1 MSFSTPA
8 ARTVAAG
15 ILTLVTSL
23 GVAGCGSD
31 TSSTSDSSSPKES
44 SSPKDTSSKAPSTDA
59 SAQKLD
65 VAIKGKT
72 ITPTNKRIEV
82 NKGKPITITIT
93 SDRPGEL
100 HVHSSP
106 EEEIPFDKG
115 TTTKQLTFANPGV
128 VEVEEH
134 VSDALIAQLEVR

>member
-8 ARTVAAG
+8 ARMVAAG

-23 GVAGCGSD
+23 GVTGCGSD
-31 TSSTSDSSSPKES
+31 TGG
-44 SSPKDTSSKAPSTDA
+44 TSSKDPSTDA

-65 VAIKGKT
+65 VSIKGKT

-82 NKGKPITITIT
+82 SKGKPLTITIT
-93 SDRPGEL
+93 SDRSGEL

-106 EEEIPFDKG
+106 EEEIAFDKG
-115 TTTKQLTFANPGV
+115 TTTKKLTFATPGLI
-128 VEVEEH
+128 EVEEH
-134 VSDALIAQLEVR
+134 VSDTLIAQLEVR

>member
-15 ILTLVTSL
+15 ILTLATSL

-31 TSSTSDSSSPKES
+31 TSSASDTSSTKS
-44 SSPKDTSSKAPSTDA
+44 TSSKAPSADA

-65 VAIKGKT
+65 VAIKGET

-82 NKGKPITITIT
+82 NKGKPLTITIS
-93 SDRPGEL
+93 SDRSGEL

-134 VSDALIAQLEVR
+134 VSDTLIAQLEVR

>member
-23 GVAGCGSD
+23 GVTGCGSD
-31 TSSTSDSSSPKES
+31 SAAIRAAPAAPAARTRPPTRPRRSSTSS
-44 SSPKDTSSKAPSTDA
+44 
-59 SAQKLD
+59 
-65 VAIKGKT
+65 IKGKT

-82 NKGKPITITIT
+82 SKGKPLTITIN
-93 SDRPGEL
+93 SDRSGEL

-106 EEEIPFDKG
+106 EEEIAFDKG
-115 TTTKQLTFANPGV
+115 TTTKKVTFSTPGV

-134 VSDALIAQLEVR
+134 VSDTLIAQLEVR

>member
-23 GVAGCGSD
+23 GVTGCVSD
-31 TSSTSDSSSPKES
+31 TSDTSDTSGTSG
-44 SSPKDTSSKAPSTDA
+44 TSSKDPSTDA

-65 VAIKGKT
+65 VVIKGKS

-82 NKGKPITITIT
+82 SKGKPLTITIN
-93 SDRPGEL
+93 SDRSGEL

-115 TTTKQLTFANPGV
+115 TTTKKVTFSTPGV

-134 VSDALIAQLEVR
+134 VSDTLIAQLEVR

>member
-8 ARTVAAG
+8 ARMVAAG

-23 GVAGCGSD
+23 GVTGCGSD
-31 TSSTSDSSSPKES
+31 AGG
-44 SSPKDTSSKAPSTDA
+44 TSSKDPSTDA

-65 VAIKGKT
+65 VSIKGKT

-82 NKGKPITITIT
+82 SKGKPLTITIT
-93 SDRPGEL
+93 SDRSGEL

-106 EEEIPFDKG
+106 EEEIAFDKG
-115 TTTKQLTFANPGV
+115 TTTKKLTFATPGLI
-128 VEVEEH
+128 EVEEH
-134 VSDALIAQLEVR
+134 VSDTLIAQLEVR

>member
-15 ILTLVTSL
+15 ILTLATSL

-31 TSSTSDSSSPKES
+31 TSSASDTSSTKS
-44 SSPKDTSSKAPSTDA
+44 TSSKAPSADA

-65 VAIKGKT
+65 VAIKGET

-82 NKGKPITITIT
+82 NKGKPLTITIS

-134 VSDALIAQLEVR
+134 VSDTLIAQLEVR

>member
-8 ARTVAAG
+8 ARTIAVG
-15 ILTLVTSL
+15 VLTLVASL
-23 GVAGCGSD
+23 GVTGCGSD
-31 TSSTSDSSSPKES
+31 TGG
-44 SSPKDTSSKAPSTDA
+44 TSSKDPSADA

-65 VAIKGKT
+65 VSIKGDT
-72 ITPTNKRIEV
+72 ITPTNKRIPV
-82 NKGKPITITIT
+82 NRDEPLTVTIT
-93 SDRPGEL
+93 SDRSGEL

-115 TTTKQLTFANPGV
+115 TTTKKLTFKTPGV

-134 VSDALIAQLEVR
+134 ISDTLVAQLEVR

>member
-8 ARTVAAG
+8 ARMVAAG

-23 GVAGCGSD
+23 GVTGCGSD
-31 TSSTSDSSSPKES
+31 TGG
-44 SSPKDTSSKAPSTDA
+44 TSSKDPSTDA

-65 VAIKGKT
+65 VSIKGKT

-82 NKGKPITITIT
+82 SKGKPLTITIT
-93 SDRPGEL
+93 SDRSGEL

-106 EEEIPFDKG
+106 EEEIAFDKG
-115 TTTKQLTFANPGV
+115 TTTKKLTFTTPGV
-128 VEVEEH
+128 IEVEEH
-134 VSDALIAQLEVR
+134 VSDTLIAQLEVR